1 MLRRVGRNPP
11 LEAEA
16 EVEASRRHSPAVVAA
31 KEAALLARRLE
42 CQCCLEG

>member
-1 MLRRVGRNPP
+1 MLRRVGRDPP
-11 LEAEA
+11 LEA